1 MNLSNR
7 SEQLIGKLYQGRK
20 HMELT
25 IGTLKDGH
33 IEVRHWGPD
42 REEKNNE
49 ILIYPAGSICK
60 LFTTAMLAR
69 YVAEGKNDPDSAL

>member
-7 SEQLIGKLYQGRK
+7 SEQLIGKLYYGRK

-33 IEVRHWGPD
+33 IKELAFSIL
-42 REEKNNE
+42 NE
-49 ILIYPAGSICK
+49 L
-60 LFTTAMLAR
+60 
-69 YVAEGKNDPDSAL
+69 